1 VSFSRLDA
9 LLLLMVIIW
18 GGNFSVVKY
27 ALRDF
32 PELPFN
38 ALRLVLAS
46 AVFIAAIAIQQGRR
60 QKVGGARQPT
70 DGGFF
75 SLPFSAA
82 DWRGLCVMAV
92 VGTLLYQLIFLAGL
106 ARTSVANSALLF
118 GCTPV
123 AVAIL
128 ASLAGHER
136 LTITRW
142 LGASLSLVGVYA
154 IVGRGAEISSATL
167 LGDVLVFGGML
178 CWSAYSVMAQPLLK
192 RHSPLVVTGV
202 SMTIGTVLFLVVAA
216 GPMSATDWSAISFTS
231 WLLMAA
237 SSVFS
242 LAFAYIIWYT
252 AVQQI
257 GSARTA
263 VYSNLT
269 PIVAMVVAALSLG
282 EHISL
287 RQIFGAVLILSGIA
301 VTRMNTEP
309 DIPRA

>member
-1 VSFSRLDA
+1 
-9 LLLLMVIIW
+9 MVIIW

-32 PELPFN
+32 PEVPFN

-46 AVFIAAIAIQQGRR
+46 AVFVAAIAMQQGRR
-60 QKVGGARQPT
+60 QHPEGGRQQT
-70 DGGFF
+70 EGAFLF
-75 SLPFSAA
+75 LPFSAA
-82 DWRGLCVMAV
+82 DWRRLCVMAV
-92 VGTLLYQLIFLAGL
+92 VGTFLYQLIFLAGL

-136 LTITRW
+136 LTVTRW
-142 LGASLSLVGVYA
+142 LGATLSLVGVYA
-154 IVGRGAEISSATL
+154 IVGHGASISSATL

-178 CWSAYSVMAQPLLK
+178 CWSAYSVMAQPMLK

-202 SMTIGTVLFLVVAA
+202 TMTIGTVLFLVVAA
-216 GPMSATDWSAISFTS
+216 GPMTATDWSAISLTS
-231 WLLMAA
+231 WLLMSA
-237 SSVFS
+237 SSLFS

-282 EHISL
+282 EHISM

-301 VTRMNTEP
+301 VTRMNPEP
-309 DIPRA
+309 DIAGP

>member
-1 VSFSRLDA
+1 LSFSRLDA

-32 PELPFN
+32 PEIPFN

-46 AVFIAAIAIQQGRR
+46 AVFVAAIAIQQGRSEKR
-60 QKVGGARQPT
+60 DGARPPT
-70 DGGFF
+70 AGALGL
-75 SLPFSAA
+75 LPFSRA
-82 DWRGLCVMAV
+82 DWRGLCLMAV
-92 VGTLLYQLIFLAGL
+92 VGTLLYQLLFLAGL

-128 ASLAGHER
+128 SSLAGHER

-142 LGASLSLVGVYA
+142 LGAALSLAGVYA
-154 IVGRGAEISSATL
+154 IVGHGASISSATL
-167 LGDVLVFGGML
+167 LGDVLVFAGTL
-178 CWSAYSVMAQPLLK
+178 CWSLYSVMAQPLLK

-202 SMTIGTVLFLVVAA
+202 SMTIGTGLFLVVAA
-216 GPMSATDWSAISFTS
+216 GPMMTTDWSAISLTS

-237 SSVFS
+237 SSLFS

-263 VYSNLT
+263 VYSNVT

-282 EHISL
+282 EQITL
-287 RQIFGAVLILSGIA
+287 RQILGAVLILGGIA
-301 VTRMNTEP
+301 VTRLNLEP
-309 DIPRA
+309 DAPAV